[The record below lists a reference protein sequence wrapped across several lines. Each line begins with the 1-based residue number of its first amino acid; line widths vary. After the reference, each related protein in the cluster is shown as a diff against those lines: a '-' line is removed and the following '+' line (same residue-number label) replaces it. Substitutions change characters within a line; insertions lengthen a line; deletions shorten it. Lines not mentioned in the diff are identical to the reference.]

1 MKKGCF
7 IKGVVIVTIL
17 IAAVVYIIQY
27 KLDDWFFK
35 PAKKIIISEVAENW
49 ENEFRYIN
57 DSAQKDSLKM
67 LLIYYLENVKSMKDV
82 VNLDEEFFIKE
93 FDKIVEDSI
102 ITDNE
107 ISLLTMQLKKE
118 NNEKP
123 ESN

>member
-1 MKKGCF
+1 MIGF
-7 IKGVVIVTIL
+7 L
-17 IAAVVYIIQY
+17 NPQ
-27 KLDDWFFK
+27 
-35 PAKKIIISEVAENW
+35 KKIIISEVAENW

-93 FDKIVEDSI
+93 FNKIVEDSI

-107 ISLLTMQLKKE
+107 ISLLTSQLKKE

>member
-35 PAKKIIISEVAENW
+35 PAKIIIISEVAENW

-93 FDKIVEDSI
+93 FNKIVEDSI

-107 ISLLTMQLKKE
+107 ISLLTSQLKKE